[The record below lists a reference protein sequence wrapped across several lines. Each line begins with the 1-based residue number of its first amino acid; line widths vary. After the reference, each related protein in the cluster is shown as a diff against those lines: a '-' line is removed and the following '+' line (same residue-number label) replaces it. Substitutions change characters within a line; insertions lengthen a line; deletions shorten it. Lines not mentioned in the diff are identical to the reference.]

1 MSAKLIYPLIMALP
15 EQERELLLEMLGAKN
30 LKLDLNKLLS
40 DDHRKLIEK
49 KEMIKYLI
57 RTQFSKFKNS

>member
-1 MSAKLIYPLIMALP
+1 MALP

-30 LKLDLNKLLS
+30 QKLDLNKLLS
-40 DDHRKLIEK
+40 DDYQKLIEK
-49 KEMIKYLI
+49 REMIKYLI

>member
-30 LKLDLNKLLS
+30 QKLDLNKLLS
-40 DDHRKLIEK
+40 DDHQKLIEK
-49 KEMIKYLI
+49 REMIKYLI

>member
-1 MSAKLIYPLIMALP
+1 MTAKLIYPIIMALP

-30 LKLDLNKLLS
+30 KKLDLDKLLS
-40 DDHRKLIEK
+40 DDHQKLIEK
-49 KEMIKYLI
+49 REMIEFLI